1 MPKND
6 QWILWTA
13 GIIATI
19 VIGIITFMGNVVN
32 ANDKLNTQDHTKIR
46 REISNVQEC
55 FNTKLER
62 IITDLAYI
70 KARVK

>member
-32 ANDKLNTQDHTKIR
+32 ANDKLNTQDHTEIR

-55 FNTKLER
+55 FNVKLER